1 MNFFEEFFIFFNNNN
16 LIPTIIAT
24 VVSTHIT
31 ELTHSLATNIVE
43 PIINRDADNDG
54 KADIKTLENYQLK
67 FAGINL
73 KLGKFIVSLIKVLF
87 IFFII
92 FIINKYMLNGN
103 QEDTSFEYDNSVYEY

>member
-1 MNFFEEFFIFFNNNN
+1 MNFADEFFVFFKNNN

-54 KADIKTLENYQLK
+54 KADIQNFEKYELNIIGIK
-67 FAGINL
+67 F
-73 KLGKFIVSLIKVLF
+73 KVGKFLISLIKVLF

-92 FIINKYMLNGN
+92 FLVNKYLLEENEKGRQY
-103 QEDTSFEYDNSVYEY
+103 QEF

>member
-1 MNFFEEFFIFFNNNN
+1 MNFIDDFLLFFKNNN

-31 ELTHSLATNIVE
+31 ELTHSLSTNIVE

-54 KADIKTLENYQLK
+54 KADIKTLENYEYRL
-67 FAGINL
+67 AGINF
-73 KLGKFIVSLIKVLF
+73 KIGKFTISLIKVFF

-92 FIINKYMLNGN
+92 FLVNKYLLKENL
-103 QEDTSFEYDNSVYEY
+103 QDSELEFDNSYEY

>member
-1 MNFFEEFFIFFNNNN
+1 MNFIEEFFVFFKNNN

-54 KADIKTLENYQLK
+54 KADIKTFENYEYRV
-67 FAGINL
+67 AGINF
-73 KLGKFIVSLIKVLF
+73 KIGKFSISVIKVLL

-92 FIINKYMLNGN
+92 FLVNKYLLKEGAQNN
-103 QEDTSFEYDNSVYEY
+103 EIEFDNSYEY

>member
-1 MNFFEEFFIFFNNNN
+1 MNFIDEFFVFFKNNN

-31 ELTHSLATNIVE
+31 ELTHSLASNIVE

-54 KADIKTLENYQLK
+54 KADIKTLENYEYRI
-67 FAGINL
+67 AGINF
-73 KLGKFIVSLIKVLF
+73 KLGKFAISIIKVVL

-92 FIINKYMLNGN
+92 FLINKFIL
-103 QEDTSFEYDNSVYEY
+103 QENVKETELGFDNSYEY